1 MEEEISFH
9 EFSDFYKKV
18 IDELNSNHESY
29 DEEAV
34 WKVLFIV
41 ENVMSN
47 ADGRVKESKGSESKK
62 YQKKWLN
69 VSSFGRKTL
78 LLASKRQ
85 AIRKRILLSGLIKC

>member
-62 YQKKWLN
+62 YQKNGSTSPALVEKPCC
-69 VSSFGRKTL
+69 SPRKGRL
-78 LLASKRQ
+78 YGR
-85 AIRKRILLSGLIKC
+85 GYY